1 MPTKKNDLL
10 SSWKEIASYLDCDVR
25 TAHRWEKEYGL
36 PVHRLGQG
44 SRARVFAYEHELEAW
59 LRRKSDGENEDDSL
73 NFWTKALAILAGLI
87 ILGGISYFVYT
98 YITFDREPFDFDIN
112 RSELIILNQDGQELW
127 RYDFPI
133 DYNLNEQ
140 LYLNRF
146 QNKIFSRSRS
156 ELPVIQIKDIN
167 RDSHREVLFAVTEV
181 VDGRLF
187 CFSYRGKILW
197 EIQTGRELTFGSKI
211 YSNEYRLSKFL
222 SADIDGD
229 GYHEIALTSNHT
241 PEFPTQMMLIN
252 YKGEKLG
259 GYWHSGRIVD
269 IVFDDINGD
278 GIKDII
284 TGGVNNQFDSPFIAV
299 FDSTNISG
307 CSPNSG
313 EYACSA
319 LEPGSEKY
327 YIRLPF
333 TDAARAVGPNETI
346 GKIRPKDNGIWSFS
360 TWPVDL
366 QYRFDEDFR
375 ILEVRDSHNFER
387 QYREARQNG
396 YISGELNQAYLDSL
410 KDQVRWHN
418 GEKWVAEPAM
428 RNEW

>member
-146 QNKIFSRSRS
+146 QNKIFSFPLRITSNPDKRYQPGQPQGS
-156 ELPVIQIKDIN
+156 IIC
-167 RDSHREVLFAVTEV
+167 SHRSSGWPSFLF
-181 VDGRLF
+181 L
-187 CFSYRGKILW
+187 L
-197 EIQTGRELTFGSKI
+197 
-211 YSNEYRLSKFL
+211 
-222 SADIDGD
+222 
-229 GYHEIALTSNHT
+229 
-241 PEFPTQMMLIN
+241 
-252 YKGEKLG
+252 
-259 GYWHSGRIVD
+259 
-269 IVFDDINGD
+269 
-278 GIKDII
+278 
-284 TGGVNNQFDSPFIAV
+284 
-299 FDSTNISG
+299 
-307 CSPNSG
+307 
-313 EYACSA
+313 
-319 LEPGSEKY
+319 
-327 YIRLPF
+327 
-333 TDAARAVGPNETI
+333 
-346 GKIRPKDNGIWSFS
+346 
-360 TWPVDL
+360 
-366 QYRFDEDFR
+366 
-375 ILEVRDSHNFER
+375 
-387 QYREARQNG
+387 
-396 YISGELNQAYLDSL
+396 
-410 KDQVRWHN
+410 
-418 GEKWVAEPAM
+418 
-428 RNEW
+428 

>member
-1 MPTKKNDLL
+1 
-10 SSWKEIASYLDCDVR
+10 
-25 TAHRWEKEYGL
+25 
-36 PVHRLGQG
+36 
-44 SRARVFAYEHELEAW
+44 
-59 LRRKSDGENEDDSL
+59 
-73 NFWTKALAILAGLI
+73 
-87 ILGGISYFVYT
+87 
-98 YITFDREPFDFDIN
+98 
-112 RSELIILNQDGQELW
+112 
-127 RYDFPI
+127 
-133 DYNLNEQ
+133 
-140 LYLNRF
+140 
-146 QNKIFSRSRS
+146 
-156 ELPVIQIKDIN
+156 
-167 RDSHREVLFAVTEV
+167 